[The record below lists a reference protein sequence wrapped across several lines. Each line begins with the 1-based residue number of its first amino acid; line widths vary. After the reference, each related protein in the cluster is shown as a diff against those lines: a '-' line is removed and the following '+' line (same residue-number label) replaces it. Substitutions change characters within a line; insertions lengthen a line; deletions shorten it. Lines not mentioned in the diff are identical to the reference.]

1 VRRYVIDTNALIS
14 FVTDRNLEQQRK
26 IAPLFEAAAHVK
38 AVIFCHH
45 HVLTEFIYVLDR
57 IYRVP
62 KDEIGRMIKDLIEMP
77 GIEVI
82 QEVDF
87 NAILSWWPDPIP
99 DFGDALIAAVGKARS
114 GSLVVTFDRKFAA
127 NLKSLGINILRFEKE
142 QSGTGSD

>member
-1 VRRYVIDTNALIS
+1 VIRYVIDTNALIS

-45 HVLTEFIYVLDR
+45 HVLTEFIDVLDR
-57 IYRVP
+57 IYRLP

-82 QEVDF
+82 QEVAF
-87 NAILSWWPDPIP
+87 NTILSWWPDPIP

-114 GSLVVTFDRKFAA
+114 GSIVVTFDQKFAA
-127 NLKSLGINILRFEKE
+127 NLKSLGINILTFEKE